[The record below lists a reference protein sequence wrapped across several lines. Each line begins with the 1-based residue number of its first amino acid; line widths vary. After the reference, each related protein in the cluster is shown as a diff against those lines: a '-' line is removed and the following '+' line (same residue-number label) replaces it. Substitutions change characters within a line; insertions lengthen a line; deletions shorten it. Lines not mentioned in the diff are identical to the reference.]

1 MLVFY
6 HNFEVISFYF
16 LRIIEN
22 YLVNYIGQVQRSTG
36 RIENDFLPQEL
47 MVALRQTALPS
58 EYLGPSSGTNSNKYV
73 RPMPPV

>member
-1 MLVFY
+1 
-6 HNFEVISFYF
+6 
-16 LRIIEN
+16 
-22 YLVNYIGQVQRSTG
+22 LVNYIGQVQRPAG

-58 EYLGPSSGTNSNKYV
+58 EYLGPSSGTNSNKLV